1 MIRSITLQN
10 ITSYHPTTPTTIT
23 LSKQR
28 TIFFGQNGS
37 GKSTIGRLI
46 SAHAKGEQLSQQS
59 NVQSD
64 EKTRYYVYNSD
75 FIRESFYES
84 ASQPGVF
91 TVGKDDSNAQAT
103 IEELEKQ
110 RELKSAQISKA
121 EIQSNEIRLSRDEI
135 LKKYQDSVYS
145 HKKHYQHDALSYCL
159 KGRAQKASFFS
170 AAESGRKI
178 NEFTLDELIKEKEKI
193 DAFSV
198 EVPIKPEFI
207 TIHKTDVNINTL
219 LGSPLVNTSTS
230 YLSSLIEKLNSQHWV
245 RDGRKYIEHTNVC
258 PFCQKTPTSEFKEQ
272 IEQVFDT
279 HYEDAISSLEEYK
292 EEYEVYINSVKEYLN
307 SDKLAY
313 IESNQEYQSAR
324 KAFIDAIEKN
334 NEMVAHKIKHPIEVI
349 TLIDQEQLAGKI
361 NAIIDMT
368 RQEIDAFSSQLAQK
382 KVTESNIEKQFWGLI
397 NEALS
402 SVFSDYKKELKIN
415 DSEIEK
421 NHNIVVKLKSELAT
435 IDKDIRDLAG
445 SIVGIDSALD
455 AINNRLKS
463 IGLDSFEL
471 VKHHDGTYCIHR
483 GGETDAVYHTLS
495 EGEKTLITFVYF
507 IELVKGDINKNDC
520 TTPKNEKT
528 IVIDDPI
535 SSLSSNYIYDVA
547 TMIHKDIFEENY
559 GQSIVLT
566 HNLFFYHELLKQS
579 ESNKFEK
586 LYDLYRVKKDEYS
599 NIHSLGKD
607 EIKND
612 YELYWLAIRDF
623 KETGNWSP
631 LIPNAMRNI
640 LEHYFAF
647 VHKNDKLH
655 KVITALEQTDHQFK
669 VLYRYLNRSS
679 HSDAI
684 NITDISVGDYQRFL
698 DIFKN
703 IFEKTGD
710 EEHYQKMISA

>member
-46 SAHAKGEQLSQQS
+46 SAHAKGAQLSQQS

-64 EKTRYYVYNSD
+64 ENTRYYVYNSD

-91 TVGKDDSNAQAT
+91 TVGKDDSNTQAT
-103 IEELEKQ
+103 IEELEKK
-110 RELKSAQISKA
+110 RELKSAQISEV
-121 EIQSNEIRLSRDEI
+121 EIQRNEIKLSRDEI

-145 HKKHYQHDALSYCL
+145 HKKHYQHDTLSYCL
-159 KGRAQKASFFS
+159 KGKAQKASFFS
-170 AAESGRKI
+170 AAELGRKI
-178 NEFTLDELIKEKEKI
+178 NESTLEELIKEKEKI
-193 DAFSV
+193 DAFSI
-198 EVPIKPEFI
+198 EVPIKPELI

-219 LGSPLVNTSTS
+219 LGAPLVNTSTS
-230 YLSSLIEKLNSQHWV
+230 YLSSLIEKLNNQHWV

-258 PFCQKTPTSEFKEQ
+258 PFCQKTPTSEFKEHL
-272 IEQVFDT
+272 EQVFDT
-279 HYEDAISSLEEYK
+279 HYEDAISSLEKYK

-307 SDKLAY
+307 GDKLAY
-313 IESNQEYQSAR
+313 IENDQEYLKVR
-324 KAFIDAIEKN
+324 KIFIDAIEKN
-334 NEMVAHKIKHPIEVI
+334 NELVAHKIKHPIEVI
-349 TLIDQEQLAGKI
+349 TLIDQEQLAEKI
-361 NAIIDMT
+361 NHIIAVA
-368 RQEIDAFSSQLAQK
+368 RQDIDESSSQLARK
-382 KVTESNIEKQFWGLI
+382 KVIETNIEKQFWGLI

-402 SVFSDYKKELKIN
+402 SIFSDYIKELKVN

-421 NHNIVVKLKSELAT
+421 NHNIVVKLKSELTT
-435 IDKDIRDLAG
+435 IDQDIRDLAG
-445 SIVGIDSALD
+445 NIVGIDSALE

-463 IGLDSFEL
+463 IGLDSLEL
-471 VKHHDGTYCIHR
+471 VKHNDGTYCIHR
-483 GGETDAVYHTLS
+483 GGETDAIYHSLS
-495 EGEKTLITFVYF
+495 EGEKTLITLVYF
-507 IELVKGDINKNDC
+507 IELVKGDINKDGC

-559 GQSIVLT
+559 GQSIILT

-586 LYDLYRVKKDEYS
+586 LYYLYRVKKDEYS

-612 YELYWLAIRDF
+612 YELYWLAIKNF
-623 KETGNWSP
+623 NETDVWSP

-640 LEHYFAF
+640 LEHYFSF

-655 KVITALEQTDHQFK
+655 KVISELEKTDHQFK

-684 NITDISVGDYQRFL
+684 NISDFSIGDAQRFM
-698 DIFKN
+698 DIFKK
-703 IFEKTGD
+703 IFKETGD
-710 EEHYQKMISA
+710 EEHYQKMINT

>member
-1 MIRSITLQN
+1 M
-10 ITSYHPTTPTTIT
+10 
-23 LSKQR
+23 
-28 TIFFGQNGS
+28 
-37 GKSTIGRLI
+37 
-46 SAHAKGEQLSQQS
+46 
-59 NVQSD
+59 
-64 EKTRYYVYNSD
+64 
-75 FIRESFYES
+75 
-84 ASQPGVF
+84 
-91 TVGKDDSNAQAT
+91 
-103 IEELEKQ
+103 
-110 RELKSAQISKA
+110 
-121 EIQSNEIRLSRDEI
+121 
-135 LKKYQDSVYS
+135 
-145 HKKHYQHDALSYCL
+145 
-159 KGRAQKASFFS
+159 
-170 AAESGRKI
+170 
-178 NEFTLDELIKEKEKI
+178 
-193 DAFSV
+193 
-198 EVPIKPEFI
+198 
-207 TIHKTDVNINTL
+207 
-219 LGSPLVNTSTS
+219 
-230 YLSSLIEKLNSQHWV
+230 
-245 RDGRKYIEHTNVC
+245 
-258 PFCQKTPTSEFKEQ
+258 
-272 IEQVFDT
+272 
-279 HYEDAISSLEEYK
+279 
-292 EEYEVYINSVKEYLN
+292 
-307 SDKLAY
+307 
-313 IESNQEYQSAR
+313 
-324 KAFIDAIEKN
+324 
-334 NEMVAHKIKHPIEVI
+334 
-349 TLIDQEQLAGKI
+349 
-361 NAIIDMT
+361 
-368 RQEIDAFSSQLAQK
+368 
-382 KVTESNIEKQFWGLI
+382 I

-402 SVFSDYKKELKIN
+402 SVFSDYNKELKIN

-421 NHNIVVKLKSELAT
+421 NHNIVVKLKSELAA

-463 IGLDSFEL
+463 IGLDRFEL

-495 EGEKTLITFVYF
+495 EGEKTLITLVYF

-710 EEHYQKMISA
+710 GEHYQKMISA